1 MVKAISGWRQRL
13 GWYGVLWMLLWPV
26 LALSEPRTALVVGNA
41 SYADNPL
48 RNPVNDARDMA
59 DTLWGLGFEVIQQEN
74 LDKRGLDQAVSDF
87 AQMLQRRGG
96 VGLFYYSG
104 HGAQVQGQNYLI
116 PVNATINSEA
126 DIEYEA
132 VNAGRVLRNM
142 EQAGN
147 SLNIVVLDACRN
159 NPYRSGF
166 KSEGS
171 KGLAR
176 MDAPTGSIIA
186 YATAPG
192 TVAADGAGRNSPYT
206 AQLLRA
212 IREPGLGIEQLFKKV
227 RIEVIQATDKQQV
240 PWESSSL
247 TQDFFFVPPAAEVA
261 ASKPSPESPPPAAL
275 LQSSQPAAPE
285 LSPALA
291 PVAPPRPVEPVKPAP
306 PPITAP
312 EPAGNN
318 QKIGPVQPAALAP
331 ATPLPSSQGIQNLIE
346 QVLTPTT
353 SGDAKTGDGKDQ
365 ARSTPPSVSSPP
377 PKLPT
382 ASIKP
387 PASPKPTPPREQ
399 PSKPVQST
407 PPREQPSKPVQSTPP
422 KEQSS
427 KPVQPSKPIADSNPS
442 RRDSGRSRPARCED
456 LLLKEQVGEPL
467 SASDRT
473 FKQKE
478 CNQ

>member
-1 MVKAISGWRQRL
+1 MVKTISGWRQRL
-13 GWYGVLWMLLWPV
+13 GCCGVLWMLLWPT
-26 LALSEPRTALVVGNA
+26 LALSELRTALVVGNA
-41 SYADNPL
+41 NYADNPL
-48 RNPVNDARDMA
+48 KNPVNDARDMA

-87 AQMLQRRGG
+87 AQILQQRGG

-126 DIEYEA
+126 DVEYEA

-227 RIEVIQATDKQQV
+227 RVEVIQATNKQQI

-247 TQDFFFVPPAAEVA
+247 TQDFFFAPPAAELA
-261 ASKPSPESPPPAAL
+261 ASKPPPESPPPVAP
-275 LQSSQPAAPE
+275 LQPAPPAAPG
-285 LSPALA
+285 LLPALA
-291 PVAPPRPVEPVKPAP
+291 PVAPARPVEPVKPVQ

-312 EPAGNN
+312 EPAGDK
-318 QKIGPVQPAALAP
+318 QKIEPAPPATPAP
-331 ATPLPSSQGIQNLIE
+331 ATLLSSPQEIQNLIE
-346 QVLTPTT
+346 QVLVPTA
-353 SGDAKTGDGKDQ
+353 GGGAKTGASQDQ
-365 ARSTPPSVSSPP
+365 DRSKPPSVSSSPATSPTVLTKPPAP
-377 PKLPT
+377 PKL
-382 ASIKP
+382 
-387 PASPKPTPPREQ
+387 TPPREQ
-399 PSKPVQST
+399 PAKPAQST
-407 PPREQPSKPVQSTPP
+407 PPREQPA
-422 KEQSS
+422 
-427 KPVQPSKPIADSNPS
+427 KPVQPSKPLADSNSP
-442 RRDSGRSRPARCED
+442 RQDSVWSRPARCQD

-478 CNQ
+478 CNP